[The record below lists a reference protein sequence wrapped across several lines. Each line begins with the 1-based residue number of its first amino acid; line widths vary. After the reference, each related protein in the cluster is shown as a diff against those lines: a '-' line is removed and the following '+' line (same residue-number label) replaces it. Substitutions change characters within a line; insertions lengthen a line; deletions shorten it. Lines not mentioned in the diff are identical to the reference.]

1 MLHNACDPLDEPLE
15 AVVKGIGTLTYTLTD
30 FAPTVASPEHSVHL
44 ELASFPQFPQPLFK
58 SLNIQ
63 IRLIPSLGIGSIPNQ
78 CVFSVLFETIQRQ
91 IQGEMLACARILKA
105 VRRSLRGSVHTEA
118 WVTAEVLSMFVP

>member
-1 MLHNACDPLDEPLE
+1 MLHNVCDRPEEPLE
-15 AVVKGIGTLTYTLTD
+15 PAVEGVGALTYTLTD

-44 ELASFPQFPQPLFK
+44 EFASFPQFPQPLFK

-63 IRLIPSLGIGSIPNQ
+63 IRLVPSLGIGGIPDQ

-91 IQGEMLACARILKA
+91 IQGEVLACARIFKT
-105 VRRSLRGSVHTEA
+105 VRRSLRGSVHAKA
-118 WVTAEVLSMFVP
+118 WVTAEVLPMFVP